1 VTKYPRKETQK
12 KKDLSCL
19 KIPAVSSWQGGSSEV
34 EKHRSWQ
41 PGSKEGEFRKRTGQI
56 QLPRTYRS
64 SNRYLE
70 TAFT

>member
-1 VTKYPRKETQK
+1 MTKYPRKETQK
-12 KKDLSCL
+12 KKYLSCL
-19 KIPAVSSWQGGSSEV
+19 KIPEVSLQQGGSSEI

-41 PGSKEGEFRKRTGQI
+41 PGSRGGEFRKRTWQI
-56 QLPRTYRS
+56 QLPRTYPS